1 MSVPHASAAS
11 DGALVQALQTGD
23 DDAFAEVLRRYYPTV
38 YGVLLRIT
46 GSPDE
51 AEDLTQEVFLRL
63 YQRPIPPE
71 SDANLAGW
79 LYRVA
84 TNLGFNATRARRR
97 LRDRV
102 LRWARLERPL
112 ASEPPNPAAEVER
125 RDAAAR
131 VRQALA
137 ELPERD
143 RTVLILRYSGVSYA
157 EIAAAVGIRTS
168 SVGTVLARAERALR
182 ARYLARD
189 AGTGE
194 E

>member
-1 MSVPHASAAS
+1 VTVSHASAAS
-11 DGALVQALQTGD
+11 DGALVQALHDGD
-23 DDAFAEVLRRYYPTV
+23 DEAFAEVFRRYYPTV

-46 GSPDE
+46 GVPDE

-63 YQRPIPPE
+63 YQRPVPLGT
-71 SDANLAGW
+71 DVNLAGW

-84 TNLGFNATRARRR
+84 SNLGFNAVRSRRR

-112 ASEPPNPAAEVER
+112 VTGAPNPAAEAER
-125 RDAAAR
+125 SDAAAR

-143 RTVLILRYSGVSYA
+143 RTVLILRHSGVSYA

-182 ARYLARD
+182 ARYLARNPG
-189 AGTGE
+189 AGE

>member
-1 MSVPHASAAS
+1 MSVPQASVAP
-11 DGALVQALQTGD
+11 DGALVQALATGD
-23 DDAFAEVLRRYYPTV
+23 EEAFAEVFRRHYPTV

-51 AEDLTQEVFLRL
+51 AEDLAQEVFLRL
-63 YQRPIPPE
+63 YQRPVPPGTE
-71 SDANLAGW
+71 VNLAGW

-84 TNLGFNATRARRR
+84 SNLGFNAVRSRRR

-102 LRWARLERPL
+102 IRWARLELPL
-112 ASEPPNPAAEVER
+112 VGASPNPATEAER
-125 RDAAAR
+125 RDTAAR

-143 RTVLILRYSGVSYA
+143 RTVLILRHSGVSYA
-157 EIAAAVGIRTS
+157 EIAAAVGIRTN

-182 ARYLARD
+182 ARYLARNPG
-189 AGTGE
+189 AGE